1 MTVTTATIQGI
12 KQLSYPPVKGE
23 HYLSVNLALADPAE
37 VWEVAKNLNFKPELV
52 QISSKSGIEIHAL
65 LFHEQTSGEPMNTPA
80 LDVKIAK
87 SCIFCELAPK
97 IRHEKPCYM
106 ANAL

>member
-1 MTVTTATIQGI
+1 MQ
-12 KQLSYPPVKGE
+12 QLG
-23 HYLSVNLALADPAE
+23 VNA
-37 VWEVAKNLNFKPELV
+37 
-52 QISSKSGIEIHAL
+52 
-65 LFHEQTSGEPMNTPA
+65 
-80 LDVKIAK
+80 AK

>member
-65 LFHEQTSGEPMNTPA
+65 LFHEQTSGEPMNTPT
-80 LDVKIAK
+80 LDVKIDQIADRI
-87 SCIFCELAPK
+87 STSA
-97 IRHEKPCYM
+97 IRHTYGGR
-106 ANAL
+106 LVT